1 MPDSRWQLLE
11 QLLDEAAAF
20 PSAERAAYLDAACPD
35 DEIRAEVESLLAAE
49 EEADGYFA
57 DLGGALHG
65 DALAEGGAMQAAL
78 TETLVGTQIG
88 RWHIDAPLGQGGMG
102 TVYRVTRADGVVE
115 QTAALKLLDSV
126 RPDVVARFAQERQI
140 LARLDHPG
148 LARLLDGGATPE
160 GRPYLV
166 MEYVDG
172 VPITAYATAQRL
184 SVEARVALV
193 AEVCEA
199 VQAAHQ
205 RLVVHRDLKPS
216 NIFVQT
222 TGPRA
227 EPSDEQ
233 TQTRSSVSRV
243 KLLDFGIAKLL
254 ADDDAALRT
263 QTEQR
268 LLTPAY
274 AAPEQLDGGAISTA
288 TDVYA
293 LGVVLY
299 ELLTGQ
305 RPFEA
310 ATPSALAAA
319 QLQGDAR
326 RPSTVTAT
334 GSDARLAE
342 VGLPGV
348 QPLRRALRG
357 DLDAICLKALRR
369 DPNARY
375 SSVEALHDDLLR
387 TLDGRPVAAREG
399 ATAYRVGR
407 FVRRHAL
414 AVSLAVVAV
423 LALVGGLGVALWQ
436 ARVAASEAEIA
447 REQARR
453 AEATV
458 AFMTGLFESV
468 GPEEARGRA
477 LAPADLVA
485 RGRAQIDALD
495 TQPGV
500 QGELLA
506 VMGRLYQSLGLY
518 AAADSLHTEA
528 LTLRQRLLGPEH
540 PDVAESL
547 FDRGAA
553 LFILRDFSAA
563 DSLHR
568 RAYSL
573 RAATLPP
580 DDPRLLESIVAL
592 AASASNFYDHVRAD
606 SLFSVALERWDGPT
620 WERHPA
626 RLSALVGR
634 ATLLLDE
641 QRPADAEQLFRTA
654 LPLLTE
660 TRGTDHPDVA
670 DVHYNLGEALAAQN
684 RDAEALDAHRR
695 ALDLYRHLHGDAHDL
710 VATSL
715 YRLARIEERTGSL
728 AQAEAHYREAAV
740 VYAETLGR
748 DHVWSAYPLIAL
760 ARLLQ
765 GAGRPSDA
773 LAALDDAR
781 TIYLAADLD
790 HPDGRMATLDLQ
802 AGRVLHELGR
812 HREAHD
818 RLTASQR
825 SYQAQLT
832 DALTDADTAAVA
844 QAQDRLAAIETTL
857 AALPE

>member
-1 MPDSRWQLLE
+1 MPDNRWQLLE
-11 QLLDEAAAF
+11 RLLDEAAALG
-20 PSAERAAYLDAACPD
+20 PSERAAYLDAACPD
-35 DEIRAEVESLLAAE
+35 AELRAEVESLLAAE
-49 EEADGYFA
+49 EGAGGFFS
-57 DLGGALHG
+57 DLGGAI
-65 DALAEGGAMQAAL
+65 AEGGAMQAAL

-88 RWHIDAPLGQGGMG
+88 RWHVDASLGQGGMG

-115 QTAALKLLDSV
+115 QTAALKLLDSI

-148 LARLLDGGATPE
+148 LARLLDGGATAE

-172 VPITAYATAQRL
+172 VPITNYAAAHRL
-184 SVEARVALV
+184 GVEARVALM
-193 AEVCEA
+193 AEVCAA

-216 NIFVQT
+216 NIFVQA
-222 TGPRA
+222 TGTDQSSGNDTP
-227 EPSDEQ
+227 
-233 TQTRSSVSRV
+233 TRTPVARV

-310 ATPSALAAA
+310 ATPSALAVA

-375 SSVEALHDDLLR
+375 PSVEAFHDDLLR
-387 TLDGRPVAAREG
+387 TLDGRPVAARDG

-414 AVSLAVVAV
+414 AVSFAVVAV

-436 ARVAASEAEIA
+436 AQVAASEAEIA

-495 TQPGV
+495 TQPSV

-528 LTLRQRLLGPEH
+528 LALRRRLLGPEH

-547 FDRGAA
+547 FDRAAA

-568 RAYSL
+568 RAYAL
-573 RAATLPP
+573 RAAQLAPE
-580 DDPRLLESIVAL
+580 DPRLLESIVAL
-592 AASASNFYDHVRAD
+592 AMSASNFYDHARAD
-606 SLFSVALERWDGPT
+606 SLYTAALERWDGPT

-641 QRPADAEQLFRTA
+641 QRPADAERLFRSA

-660 TRGTDHPDVA
+660 TRGADHPDVA
-670 DVHYNLGEALAAQN
+670 DVHYNLGEALAAQDRN
-684 RDAEALDAHRR
+684 LEALGAHRR

-715 YRLARIEERTGSL
+715 YRLAGIEERTGGL
-728 AQAEAHYREAAV
+728 AAAETHYQEAAA

-748 DHVWSAYPLIAL
+748 DHPWSAYPLIAL

-765 GAGRPSDA
+765 RENRLADA
-773 LAALDDAR
+773 LAALNEAR
-781 TIYLAADLD
+781 TIYLAADLN
-790 HPDGRMATLDLQ
+790 HPDSRMATLDLQ
-802 AGRVLHELGR
+802 AGRVLHDLGQY
-812 HREAHD
+812 REARI
-818 RLTASQR
+818 RLTDSRR
-825 SYQAQLT
+825 SYRAQLA
-832 DALTDADTAAVA
+832 DAQSDADTAAVA
-844 QAQDRLAAIETTL
+844 QAQVQLDAIEARL